1 LDLFVELMKGLLY
14 AGIAVAFFLLAWAFL
29 RLARIFSTT
38 EKSIRDVSE
47 QVVPLIGKTHTTVDN
62 INSQLSQLDE
72 AVGDVAGMTDELD
85 QTTTVITRG
94 VRGGVIKVSSATAG
108 LSRGISTFLT
118 GEKRPTGR
126 RNEHLGQGGRRRGP
140 RRGRDHLRHERGG
153 PQEPAEDGA
162 RPARERAPPLR
173 ERGLRRPRGLVLPQG
188 GDPARTPAARQGP
201 LRAGRR
207 LAQAAPIETPPAPAG
222 ETTVAAPETPEA

>member
-1 LDLFVELMKGLLY
+1 MDLFVELMKGLLY

-29 RLARIFSTT
+29 RLARIFATT

-108 LSRGISTFLT
+108 LSRGISTFLG
-118 GEKRPTGR
+118 GEKRREGNPDG
-126 RNEHLGQGGRRRGP
+126 EG
-140 RRGRDHLRHERGG
+140 
-153 PQEPAEDGA
+153 AE
-162 RPARERAPPLR
+162 
-173 ERGLRRPRGLVLPQG
+173 
-188 GDPARTPAARQGP
+188 
-201 LRAGRR
+201 
-207 LAQAAPIETPPAPAG
+207 
-222 ETTVAAPETPEA
+222 